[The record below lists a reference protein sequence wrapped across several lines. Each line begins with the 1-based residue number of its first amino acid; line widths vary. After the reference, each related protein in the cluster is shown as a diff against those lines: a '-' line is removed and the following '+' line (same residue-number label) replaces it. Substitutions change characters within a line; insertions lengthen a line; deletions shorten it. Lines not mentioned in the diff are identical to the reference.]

1 MPVTAGKR
9 RSFFSMVQ
17 KEEGMSFTD
26 LQGPL
31 SQVFSTSPRGI
42 LVLNSH
48 GRAVFVNPRGQSLL
62 GIRHDGSEPF
72 RDAELIRDGLR
83 VDSIA
88 SLEGLPFKEILDSR
102 RPVTEARLNVTY
114 KEGVRGTLVASGY
127 PLFGDSGRIDEVVFV
142 IDDALHGGMQGESM
156 LEGEARF
163 RTVFD
168 NAPIGIVHFDS
179 HGTITACNESNAQIF
194 GADRDRIVGLNL
206 GKDLTDKRMK
216 AAYETCRSGEIGHFE
231 GEYVSVAGNKPIVAR
246 AAFVPFISSSGSYSG
261 GIELV
266 EDITERRKMEE
277 MLEWELKV
285 NTAIAEI
292 SGSLIAPSVP
302 VGKIAEIVLEHVKMI
317 TASKYGYISSVDRE
331 TGDVTAYV
339 ADYTEA
345 AQGAAQGPGERLSSI
360 WAEALKGRKAFYAD
374 APRKKASSEGIAT
387 GPACFTRF
395 LYVPALDGN
404 DLVGQ
409 IAVGDSHRAY
419 SDKDLEAVEK
429 LAHLYTLSL
438 QRKNVERK
446 IERLA
451 SFPELNPYPIIEVD
465 FSGKVTYH
473 NEATVETLRCL
484 DCPEAPELFFPFD
497 MDDILNKFRGAEAQ
511 RLYREVAIGT
521 STFGEDIFHPSDL
534 KAIRIYA
541 RDITEK
547 KHSEKALQAS
557 HDLLEVKVQGRTKE
571 LMDANQALDDAR
583 ALLEK
588 VVVAVDQV
596 EEGVAIAD
604 QGGLIEYVNPAF
616 ERLTGRT
623 RKELL
628 GERIVRTVDGDIR
641 ATMEEVLSEGRVWS
655 GRFSRD
661 ISDGSR
667 CEIGI
672 SLAPV
677 KDTSGRITNY
687 VDVERDITRQV
698 KLEAELHQTE
708 KLEAIGTLA
717 GGIAHDF
724 NNIIA
729 GIIGFT
735 EIMLEDTSEESPM
748 YRRLALVL
756 KGAHRGKNLVD
767 QILSFS
773 RRRKAGM
780 KPVSLTRAIEETVEA
795 MRPALPAAVEL
806 RRDIAVR
813 EGLILGD
820 SVQIHQMLANLYA
833 NALYAMKEH
842 GGLLLIRLD
851 RADQGEMVFSSSEE
865 LPGKPWIQLTVSDTG
880 CGMEKSTAERAFE
893 PFFTTRGPGE
903 GSGMGLSVVHGIVRR
918 HDGVIRVE
926 SQPGKGAAFHLFFP
940 EYEGAPEVEAEGLA
954 GIPGGTERILV
965 VDDEV
970 LITEMSR
977 QRLERLGYTV
987 GTAASAREA
996 LDVLKSDPEYFDL
1009 VITDYSMP
1017 EATGT
1022 DLARDLA
1029 RIRPDM
1035 PVILCSGLNEVVAEE
1050 DIKTL
1055 HVSDFFM
1062 KPISKREFAQ
1072 LVRTVLDRARCGT

>member
-1 MPVTAGKR
+1 
-9 RSFFSMVQ
+9 MVR
-17 KEEGMSFTD
+17 KEEGMSFID

-31 SQVFSTSPRGI
+31 SQLFSTSPRGI
-42 LVLNSH
+42 LVVNSQ

-62 GIRHDGSEPF
+62 GIRRIGSESF
-72 RDAELIRDGLR
+72 IDAQLIRDGFSA
-83 VDSIA
+83 DGIA
-88 SLEGLPFKEILDSR
+88 SLEGLPFKEIMDSR
-102 RPVTEARLNVTY
+102 RPVTEARFNVTY
-114 KEGVRGTLVASGY
+114 REGACGTLLASGY
-127 PLFGDSGRIDEVVFV
+127 PLFGDSGHIDEVVFV
-142 IDDALHGGMQGESM
+142 IDDALDGGAQGESA

-163 RTVFD
+163 RTVFE

-194 GADRDRIVGLNL
+194 GAGRDKIVGLNL
-206 GKDLTDKRMK
+206 GKDLTNEKMK

-246 AAFVPFISSSGSYSG
+246 AAFVPFISGSGSYSG

-302 VGKIAEIVLEHVKMI
+302 VEKIAEIVLEHVKMI
-317 TASKYGYISSVDRE
+317 TTSKYGYISSVDQE
-331 TGDVTAYV
+331 TGDFAAYV
-339 ADYTEA
+339 ADCTEA
-345 AQGAAQGPGERLSSI
+345 ARGAPQGPDGRYSDIWNQTLYETKAFFINGPGE
-360 WAEALKGRKAFYAD
+360 G
-374 APRKKASSEGIAT
+374 ASSEGIAT
-387 GPACFTRF
+387 EPVHFSRF
-395 LYVPALDGN
+395 LYVPAMEGN
-404 DLVGQ
+404 ALVGH
-409 IAVGDSHRAY
+409 IAVGDSRRAY
-419 SDKDLEAVEK
+419 SEKDLEAVEK

-465 FSGKVTYH
+465 FSGKVTYS
-473 NEATVETLRCL
+473 NEATAETLRHL
-484 DCPEAPELFFPFD
+484 GCPEEPGFFFPSD
-497 MDDILNKFRGAEAQ
+497 MDDILNKCRGGEAQ
-511 RLYREVAIGT
+511 RFYREVAIGA
-521 STFGEDIFHPSDL
+521 SIFGEDIFHPSAL

-541 RDITEK
+541 RDVTEK
-547 KHSEKALQAS
+547 KHSEKALQAA
-557 HDLLEVKVQGRTKE
+557 HDLLEVKVQGRTRE

-596 EEGVAIAD
+596 EEGVAITD

-623 RKELL
+623 REELL
-628 GERIVRTVDGDIR
+628 GEEIVGTVDGDIR
-641 ATMEEVLSEGRVWS
+641 TTMEEVFSEGRVWS

-661 ISDGSR
+661 GSDGSR

-677 KDTSGRITNY
+677 KDTSGRIINY
-687 VDVERDITRQV
+687 VDVERDITKQV
-698 KLEAELHQTE
+698 RLEAELHQTE

-735 EIMLEDTSEESPM
+735 EIMLEDTPEESPM
-748 YRRLALVL
+748 HRRLSLVL

-780 KPVSLTRAIEETVEA
+780 KPVSLARAIEETVEA
-795 MRPALPAAVEL
+795 LRPALPAGVEL
-806 RRDIAVR
+806 HRDIAAL

-820 SVQIHQMLANLYA
+820 YVQIHQMLSNLYA
-833 NALYAMKEH
+833 NALYAMREH
-842 GGLLLIRLD
+842 GGLLWIRLD
-851 RADQGEMVFSSSEE
+851 RPDQGEMVFSSSEE
-865 LPGKPWIQLTVSDTG
+865 MQGKPWIQLTVGDTG
-880 CGMEKSTAERAFE
+880 CGMEKSTAERVFE

-918 HDGVIRVE
+918 HDGVIRIE

-940 EYEGAPEVEAEGLA
+940 ECEGSPEVETDGLA

-970 LITEMSR
+970 LITEMNR

-987 GTAASAREA
+987 ITAASSREA
-996 LDVLKSDPEYFDL
+996 LDILRSDPGRFDL

-1017 EATGT
+1017 EATGI

-1029 RIRPDM
+1029 RMRPDM
-1035 PVILCSGLNEVVAEE
+1035 PVILCSGLNEVVTEE
-1050 DIKTL
+1050 DVKML
-1055 HVSDFFM
+1055 HVGDFFM

-1072 LVRTVLDRARCGT
+1072 LVRKVLDRAGRGT